1 MRVLPDQALA
11 EFFRMPGRPLRIRL
25 LEVLRGGSAP
35 VRAPLARLR
44 PRVATGHPHHGGR
57 SL

>member
-1 MRVLPDQALA
+1 MRVLLDQALA

-25 LEVLRGGSAP
+25 LELLRGGPVP
-35 VRAPLARLR
+35 VRAPLACLR
-44 PRVATGHPHHGGR
+44 PRAAACHPHYGGR